1 MAVTDAELINSVKE
15 KDISHIKN
23 ALTLITRK
31 DRSFYSSEFDEA
43 LAYVKSNGIDI
54 YNKFDGE
61 QFKPESEWDD
71 NYWNYINASL
81 MDNFCDERIN
91 LLKQIGKKIYRP
103 QVKQKPPAPPV
114 RPPASPVRPSASP
127 VRPPASTVRT
137 RPSVSGGDGT
147 GKLPFVPMAITA
159 VILIVVAIFVLGR

>member
-103 QVKQKPPAPPV
+103 QVKQEPPAPTV
-114 RPPASPVRPSASP
+114 RPPASPG
-127 VRPPASTVRT
+127 RPPASPGRT

>member
-91 LLKQIGKKIYRP
+91 LLKQIGKKIYR
-103 QVKQKPPAPPV
+103 QQDKQKPPAPTGRPSASTG
-114 RPPASPVRPSASP
+114 RPPASPG
-127 VRPPASTVRT
+127 RT

>member
-103 QVKQKPPAPPV
+103 QVKQEPSAPTG
-114 RPPASPVRPSASP
+114 RPSAS
-127 VRPPASTVRT
+127 TGRT

-159 VILIVVAIFVLGR
+159 VILIVVPIFVLGR